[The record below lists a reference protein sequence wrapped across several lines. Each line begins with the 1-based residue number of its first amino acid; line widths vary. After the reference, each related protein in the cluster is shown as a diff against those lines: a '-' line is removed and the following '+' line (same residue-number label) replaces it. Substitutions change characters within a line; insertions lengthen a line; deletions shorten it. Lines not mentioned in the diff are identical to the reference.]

1 MDKRQPMAGQ
11 AEASSKSE
19 ARLCGELLW
28 IVDSAASHH
37 VTNKSSNVANYITTD
52 GRTVPLANG
61 QTADAM
67 RKGSPLLNPQTGVPF
82 SLKEVLYVPSL
93 ADDVLSERAVTLHGG
108 AVHFVEDTCAVH

>member
-1 MDKRQPMAGQ
+1 MSGQ

-19 ARLCGELLW
+19 ARLCGELVW

-37 VTNKSSNVANYITTD
+37 VTNKSSNVSNYIATD
-52 GRTVPLANG
+52 GRTVPLTNG

-67 RKGSPLLNPQTGVPF
+67 GKGSPLLNPQTGVPF
-82 SLKEVLYVPSL
+82 YLKEVLYVPSL
-93 ADDVLSERAVTLHGG
+93 ADNVLSVRAVTRHGG